1 VRGVRVLVTG
11 GAGYIGS
18 ISVRMLADAG
28 HDVIVLDTLENGYA
42 AAVDP
47 RASLVIGDVGD
58 PCAVE
63 RALADADAVLHC
75 AGYIDVAESVREP
88 EHYRANNS
96 AKPMVLLDSMEAA
109 GVRAIVFSSTAA
121 VYGAPVSVPIPEDA
135 DCVPVNPY
143 GDSKLAFERE
153 LARRG
158 EAAGD
163 DVGASAT
170 REALHSVSLRYFN
183 ASGALADASLG
194 EAHDPETH
202 IIPRV
207 LRAMAAGERTFEVF
221 GDDYPTPDGTC
232 VRDYIHV
239 CDLGAAH
246 MRALE
251 RAHARARGEGAPRG
265 DALAAAAPAA
275 ADAPAPSA
283 AEVFNLGNGRGYSNL
298 EVVRMCA
305 EVTGCDVDV
314 RFGPRREGDPPVLVA
329 SNERA
334 LRELGWRPERGDLRV
349 IVEDAW
355 RWHSAHPGGYASGG

>member
-11 GAGYIGS
+11 GAGYIGGV
-18 ISVRMLADAG
+18 SVRMLADAG
-28 HDVIVLDTLENGYA
+28 HDVVVLDTLENGHA
-42 AAVDP
+42 TAVDP
-47 RASLVIGDVGD
+47 RASLIVGDVGD
-58 PCAVE
+58 ACAVE
-63 RALADADAVLHC
+63 RALAGVGAVLHC
-75 AGYIDVAESVREP
+75 AGYIEVAESVREP
-88 EHYRANNS
+88 ERYRVNNS
-96 AKPMVLLDSMEAA
+96 AKPTVLLDGMEAA
-109 GVRAIVFSSTAA
+109 RVRAIVFSSTAA
-121 VYGAPVSVPIPEDA
+121 VYGAPVAVPIPEDA

-143 GDSKLAFERE
+143 GESKLAFERE

-158 EAAGD
+158 EAAGGD
-163 DVGASAT
+163 AGASAT
-170 REALHSVSLRYFN
+170 RGTLHSVSLRYFN
-183 ASGALADASLG
+183 ASGALPDASLG

-202 IIPRV
+202 IVPRV

-239 CDLGAAH
+239 CDLAEAH

-251 RAHARARGEGAPRG
+251 RAHARAGGGGAPSQ
-265 DALAAAAPAA
+265 AAE
-275 ADAPAPSA
+275 APAPPA

-298 EVVRMCA
+298 EVVRTCA

-314 RFGPRREGDPPVLVA
+314 RFGPRRAGDPPALVA

-334 LRELGWRPERGDLRV
+334 LRELGWRPERGDLRT

-355 RWHSAHPGGYASGG
+355 RWHSAHPDGYATTG